1 MLKFRTLHGKTSAL
15 LAALTIAVSGAASA
29 QTIDNVASASWT
41 SGGENHST
49 TSNQVSLDVTPTGV
63 TIETFHPTAAAGRNI
78 TVQTPICGSAP
89 ISLPGIS
96 TGYSISTSIERAD
109 TFRIGENLFF
119 QITAAA
125 ANLDSSAEDSLTATL
140 TAPSGD
146 REEMQVFETGANTG
160 VFIGAI
166 PTLRTPPAVVQGDCR
181 LSVADGQ
188 TVTIEASVSGQ
199 PGVIATATV
208 MLLADPFGVVFDS
221 ETGEPVSGAQVT
233 LVDAVTGLPATVFA
247 EDGVTPWPSTVI
259 SGQPITDAA
268 GNTYPIGA
276 GEYWFPLTTFGQYRI
291 EITPPAPYS
300 APSVVTPEEVAN
312 LRRPDGRTF
321 DISDASYGGTFDLI
335 SLIPVQ
341 IDIPVDRPAIGVSI
355 TKSVSRPNA
364 LPGDAVFY
372 TISIRNPDT
381 AAAKRDVTVVD
392 TPSQWLR
399 LRKNSIRIDGVAADE
414 NVFSITP
421 DGSQLSVVFDTVAAG
436 ATHKITYAMVVR
448 ADAPAG
454 QAVNVAAVTDSRDIT
469 ATTRANILI
478 ERETIGSR
486 MTIIGRITD
495 GPCTVEADRRGIP
508 GVRVMLEDGSYAI
521 TDFDGRY
528 HFEGIVP
535 GTHVA
540 QALTQ
545 TLPEGSSFVD
555 CHRSTR
561 SAGSASSRF
570 IIGQG
575 GSLVVADF
583 HAVVPAGALPE
594 ITEYTD
600 VAPNAAVGDETAA
613 RPTLDGNDALF
624 AQSANQSTTKTA
636 SGADIDF
643 VSLGDGPT
651 EFLFPELGHNP
662 RAPAVRVAIRHRK
675 GERVELFVNGEPVGA
690 LAFDGA
696 KKASDG
702 DYAVSLWRG
711 VPLPSENTVLTAKV
725 LDKQGAVV
733 ADLSRNV
740 AFTSSPARAEIVK
753 GQSRLIA
760 DGATNPVIAVRM
772 TDRKG
777 RPIRNGVSGGVTLNS
792 PYESAQALEAMQLRQ
807 LSGLGNSSPTWTI
820 DGDDGIALIEL
831 APTMVSGPLRLDF
844 TFTDGEVTRTQQIE
858 DWVIPGAQEWTVVG
872 LAEGTIGSRSVADN
886 MERSGSFDSD
896 LGDDARIALYAKGRV
911 LGKFLLTVSYD
922 SAKEKDDT
930 ELLGFINPNAYYTV
944 FADGSRRQFDA
955 ASKEKLYVR
964 IESDTFYALYGD
976 FVTGFDQTELARY
989 VRTATGVKAEG
1000 RVGRVHAQGF
1010 AAEVTSRYR
1019 RDEIQGAGITG
1030 PYDLSSRAISP
1041 NSERVVIE
1049 TRDRFRSEVIV
1060 STRELA
1066 RFIDYDIDILS
1077 GTISFSSPVLSRDFD
1092 LNPQFIVID
1101 YETET
1106 LGSTNEWNAGVRADY
1121 TTSDGVLRIGA
1132 TAITD
1137 KGDEA
1142 RTDMAAI
1149 DLRARISANT
1159 EIRGEIGASRTNGET
1174 DTAWLLELE
1183 HHTGDVDVLA
1193 YMRSLQAG
1201 YGLAQQNA
1209 AERGRRKIGFD
1220 ARYAPS
1226 DKFSVV
1232 GSIWRDD
1239 SLTDD
1244 ARRQAIQVSGS
1255 YRVADT
1261 DLRLGIARYSDRTAD
1276 GATGTSTVLEGG
1288 VTQRL
1293 LGNRLELSATSSIAI
1308 EGTDSIDLPTRH
1320 RIAARYALTNA
1331 VRLIGSYEI
1340 SSGDAIDARNFNAGV
1355 ELTPWSGARVLTS
1368 LGQQDIKELG
1378 KRTYAAY
1385 GLAQS
1390 FNVGSNLTLD
1400 ATIDGNKTIG
1410 GGDFTGVVNPEQ
1422 PVAGGGQISQSGA
1435 LFEDFTA
1442 ATLGAT
1448 WRKDRWSATG
1458 RAEYRDGEFADRT
1471 GFTFGAIRQLGEG
1484 SVIGSGFTWTRAEGS
1499 NGQTTEIFDGAIS
1512 AAHRPAESEFAFLTK
1527 LEYRSDKVTN
1537 AVAGESGAVGQTA
1550 LIVNG
1555 DAKSRRLIGSV
1566 STNWSPNGMD
1576 NEDDI
1581 ANSEGMYRRSE
1592 FGVFVGGR
1600 YNFDSYDGFDLK
1612 GFTALGGVDARI
1624 GIGERIEVGATATVR
1639 SNLTDNVTSYSI
1651 GPQVGFTP
1659 ADGVLLTV
1667 GYNITGFRDD
1677 DFSAA
1682 RNTDKGIYAAV
1693 RMKFDADTFSF
1704 LGLGR

>member
-1 MLKFRTLHGKTSAL
+1 MTIFHTLHDKTSAL
-15 LAALTIAVSGAASA
+15 LAALALAVSGTASA
-29 QTIDNVASASWT
+29 QTIDNVADASWT
-41 SGGENHST
+41 SGGEDYST
-49 TSNQVSLDVTPTGV
+49 TSNQVSIDVTPTGV
-63 TIETFHPTAAAGRNI
+63 TIETFHPSLTTGRDI
-78 TVQTPICGSAP
+78 TVQTPICGAAP
-89 ISLPGIS
+89 ISLPGIVS
-96 TGYSISTSIERAD
+96 GDTLTSSIARTD

-125 ANLDSSAEDSLTATL
+125 ANLDSSAEDSLTAIL

-146 REEMQVFETGANTG
+146 REELQVFETGVDTG
-160 VFIGAI
+160 TFIGAI
-166 PTLRTPPAVVQGDCR
+166 PTLRSPPAVVQGDCR

-188 TVTIEASVSGQ
+188 TVTIEASATGQ

-208 MLLADPFGVVFDS
+208 TLLADPFGVVFDS

-247 EDGVTPWPSTVI
+247 EDGVTPWPTTVI

-268 GNTYPIGA
+268 GNTYPVGE
-276 GEYWFPLTTFGQYRI
+276 GEYWFPLTAFGQYRL
-291 EITPPAPYS
+291 EITPPSPYT
-300 APSVVTPEEVAN
+300 APSVATPEQIAS

-341 IDIPVDRPAIGVSI
+341 VDIPLDRPAIGVSI
-355 TKSVSRPNA
+355 AKSASRPNA

-372 TISIRNPDT
+372 TITVRNPDT
-381 AAAKRDVTVVD
+381 EAAKRDVMVVD

-399 LRKNSIRIDGVAADE
+399 LRKNSIRIDGVKADE
-414 NVFSITP
+414 SVYSITP
-421 DGSQLSVVFDTVAAG
+421 DGSQLSVAFDTVAAG

-454 QAVNVAAVTDSRDIT
+454 QAVNIASVTDSRDIT

-540 QALTQ
+540 QALVQ
-545 TLPEGSSFVD
+545 TLPEGSHFVD

-561 SAGSASSRF
+561 SAGSATSRF

-594 ITEYTD
+594 ITE
-600 VAPNAAVGDETAA
+600 VATVSPKSAEGSEPLAN
-613 RPTLDGNDALF
+613 PTLDGSDALF
-624 AQSANQSTTKTA
+624 AKPTTKAA

-643 VSLGDGPT
+643 VALGDGPT

-662 RAPAVRVAIRHRK
+662 RAPAIRVAIRHRQ
-675 GERVELFVNGEPVGA
+675 GERVELSVNGEAVSQ

-696 KKASDG
+696 QKSSDG
-702 DYAVSLWRG
+702 AYAVSLWRG

-725 LDKQGAVV
+725 LDAQGATV
-733 ADLSRNV
+733 AELSRDV

-777 RPIRNGVSGGVTLNS
+777 RPVRNGVSGAVTLNA

-807 LSGLGNSSPTWTI
+807 LSGLGNSNPSWTI
-820 DGDDGIALIEL
+820 EGDDGIALIEL

-844 TFTDGEVTRTQQIE
+844 TFTDGEVTRLQQLE
-858 DWVIPGAQEWTVVG
+858 DWVVPGEQEWTVVG

-886 MERSGSFDSD
+886 MERTGSFDSD

-944 FADGSRRQFDA
+944 FADGSHRQFDA

-976 FVTGFDQTELARY
+976 FVTGFDQTQLARY

-1019 RDEIQGAGITG
+1019 RDEIQGNGLTG
-1030 PYDLSSRAISP
+1030 PYDLSSRAIIP

-1060 STRELA
+1060 STRELT

-1121 TTSDGVLRIGA
+1121 TTSDGILRIGA
-1132 TAITD
+1132 TAVTD
-1137 KGDEA
+1137 KGDDA

-1149 DLRARISANT
+1149 DLRARINANT
-1159 EIRGEIGASRTNGET
+1159 EIRGEIGASRTAGET

-1226 DKFSVV
+1226 DKFSLV
-1232 GSIWRDD
+1232 GSVWRDD

-1244 ARRQAIQVSGS
+1244 ARRQAIQVSGT

-1293 LGNRLELSATSSIAI
+1293 LDNRLELSSTSSIAL

-1355 ELTPWSGARVLTS
+1355 ELTPWSGARVLTT

-1390 FNVGSNLTLD
+1390 FNIGSNLTLD

-1422 PVAGGGQISQSGA
+1422 PVTGGGQLSQSGA

-1484 SVIGSGFTWTRAEGS
+1484 SVVGSGFTWTRAEGS

-1512 AAHRPAESEFAFLTK
+1512 AAHRPAESEFAILTK

-1537 AVAGESGAVGQTA
+1537 AVAGEAGAVGQTA
-1550 LIVNG
+1550 LTVNG
-1555 DAKSRRLIGSV
+1555 DAKSRRLIGSI
-1566 STNWSPNGMD
+1566 STNWSPDGMD
-1576 NEDDI
+1576 DEDDI
-1581 ANSEGMYRRSE
+1581 SENEGMYRRSE

-1600 YNFDSYDGFDLK
+1600 YNFDSYEGFDLK

-1704 LGLGR
+1704 LGLSR